1 MHVARRA
8 RRPADLVLRVCDEH
22 RVGAGRNVFGS
33 PVLSVVI
40 AGPERHPIP
49 LGCDPMKSTVETLD
63 DNRVKLSV
71 EVDEETF
78 DVAVDAAFKR
88 IAKEVRMPGFRP
100 GKAPRRLLEAQFG
113 SAVGREEALR
123 EAMPEYYAQ
132 AVIEHDVD
140 VVAPPE
146 IEITGGQED
155 GPVQFDAVVEIRP
168 SVSAAGY
175 DGLRVEIPNP
185 VASAEEI
192 DEQIDN
198 LRRNFAEL
206 SVVERAA
213 ADEDHVTIDIEA
225 THGDEPVPGLTTTDY
240 DYLLGSGAVV
250 PEIDENLRGVSAG
263 DEVEFSADHPDPE
276 EEEPLQFSI
285 TVKEV
290 KEAVLPDLDDE
301 FAKANSEFETVEDL
315 RADMA
320 DRMNTMRIQQANM
333 AVQQNTAEALAALVT
348 DEIPESMIENEINA
362 RIQDLVQRLQQQ
374 GMDVGAYLD
383 GVGQTAETLAAE
395 FREPAEQA
403 LKVDL
408 ALRSVADLQG
418 LAPDDDRIDEVIA
431 EMAGPSGQDPDEL
444 KARLA
449 EVGQISALRADL
461 AKQAAM
467 EWLTDNVELVDEDG
481 EAIDREALE
490 FPARGAEEDSEE
502 EE

>member
-1 MHVARRA
+1 M
-8 RRPADLVLRVCDEH
+8 
-22 RVGAGRNVFGS
+22 
-33 PVLSVVI
+33 LSVVI

-49 LGCDPMKSTVETLD
+49 LGFDPMKSTVETLD

-383 GVGQTAETLAAE
+383 AVGQTAETLAAE

-403 LKVDL
+403 VKVDL

-418 LAPDDDRIDEVIA
+418 LVPDDDRIDEVIA

-467 EWLTDNVELVDEDG
+467 QWLTDNVELVDEDG

>member
-1 MHVARRA
+1 
-8 RRPADLVLRVCDEH
+8 
-22 RVGAGRNVFGS
+22 
-33 PVLSVVI
+33 
-40 AGPERHPIP
+40 
-49 LGCDPMKSTVETLD
+49 MKSTVETLD

-213 ADEDHVTIDIEA
+213 ADEDHVTIDIEV

-250 PEIDENLRGVSAG
+250 PEIDENLRGASAG

-285 TVKEV
+285 AVKEV

-383 GVGQTAETLAAE
+383 AVGQTAETLAAE

-403 LKVDL
+403 VKVDL

-418 LAPDDDRIDEVIA
+418 LVPDDDRIDEVIA

>member
-1 MHVARRA
+1 M
-8 RRPADLVLRVCDEH
+8 
-22 RVGAGRNVFGS
+22 
-33 PVLSVVI
+33 LSVVI

-225 THGDEPVPGLTTTDY
+225 THGDESVPGLTTTDY

-383 GVGQTAETLAAE
+383 AVGQTAETLAAE

-403 LKVDL
+403 VKVDL

-418 LAPDDDRIDEVIA
+418 LVPDDDRIDEVIA

>member
-1 MHVARRA
+1 
-8 RRPADLVLRVCDEH
+8 
-22 RVGAGRNVFGS
+22 
-33 PVLSVVI
+33 
-40 AGPERHPIP
+40 
-49 LGCDPMKSTVETLD
+49 MKSTVETLD

-146 IEITGGQED
+146 IEITGGQEA

-250 PEIDENLRGVSAG
+250 PEIDENLRGASAG

-285 TVKEV
+285 AVKEV

-320 DRMNTMRIQQANM
+320 DRMNTMRLQQANM

-383 GVGQTAETLAAE
+383 AVGQTAETLAAE

-403 LKVDL
+403 VKVDL

-418 LAPDDDRIDEVIA
+418 LVPDDDRIDEVIA

>member
-1 MHVARRA
+1 M
-8 RRPADLVLRVCDEH
+8 
-22 RVGAGRNVFGS
+22 
-33 PVLSVVI
+33 LSVVI

-49 LGCDPMKSTVETLD
+49 LGFDPMKSTVETLD

-123 EAMPEYYAQ
+123 EAMPEYFAQ

-146 IEITGGQED
+146 IEITGGQEA

-206 SVVERAA
+206 SVVDRAA

-250 PEIDENLRGVSAG
+250 PEIDENLRGASAG

-285 TVKEV
+285 AVKEV

-383 GVGQTAETLAAE
+383 AVGQTAETLAAE

-403 LKVDL
+403 VKVDL

-418 LAPDDDRIDEVIA
+418 LVPDDDRIDEVIA
-431 EMAGPSGQDPDEL
+431 EMADPSGQDPDEL

>member
-1 MHVARRA
+1 
-8 RRPADLVLRVCDEH
+8 
-22 RVGAGRNVFGS
+22 
-33 PVLSVVI
+33 
-40 AGPERHPIP
+40 
-49 LGCDPMKSTVETLD
+49 MKSTVETLD

-78 DVAVDAAFKR
+78 DVAVDDAFKR

-225 THGDEPVPGLTTTDY
+225 IHGDEPVPGLTTTDY

-250 PEIDENLRGVSAG
+250 PEIDENLRGATAG

-383 GVGQTAETLAAE
+383 AVGQTAETLAAE

-403 LKVDL
+403 VKVDL

-418 LAPDDDRIDEVIA
+418 LVPDDDRIDEVIA

-444 KARLA
+444 KGRLA
-449 EVGQISALRADL
+449 EVGQISALRSDL

>member
-1 MHVARRA
+1 
-8 RRPADLVLRVCDEH
+8 
-22 RVGAGRNVFGS
+22 
-33 PVLSVVI
+33 
-40 AGPERHPIP
+40 
-49 LGCDPMKSTVETLD
+49 MKSTVETLD

-146 IEITGGQED
+146 IEITGGQEA

-206 SVVERAA
+206 SVVDRAA

-250 PEIDENLRGVSAG
+250 PEIDENLRGASAG

-285 TVKEV
+285 AVKEV

-383 GVGQTAETLAAE
+383 AVGQTAETLAAE

-403 LKVDL
+403 VKVDL

-418 LAPDDDRIDEVIA
+418 LVPDDDRIDEVIA
-431 EMAGPSGQDPDEL
+431 EMADPSGQDPDEL

>member
-1 MHVARRA
+1 M
-8 RRPADLVLRVCDEH
+8 
-22 RVGAGRNVFGS
+22 
-33 PVLSVVI
+33 LSVVI

-250 PEIDENLRGVSAG
+250 PEIDENLRGASAG

-290 KEAVLPDLDDE
+290 KEAILPDLDDE

-315 RADMA
+315 RSDMA

-383 GVGQTAETLAAE
+383 AVGQTAETLAAE

-403 LKVDL
+403 VKVDL

-418 LAPDDDRIDEVIA
+418 LVPDDDRIDEVIA

-490 FPARGAEEDSEE
+490 FSARGAEEDSEE

>member
-1 MHVARRA
+1 
-8 RRPADLVLRVCDEH
+8 
-22 RVGAGRNVFGS
+22 
-33 PVLSVVI
+33 
-40 AGPERHPIP
+40 
-49 LGCDPMKSTVETLD
+49 MKSTVETLD

-225 THGDEPVPGLTTTDY
+225 THGDESVPGLTTTDY

-263 DEVEFSADHPDPE
+263 DEVEFSADHPDPD

-374 GMDVGAYLD
+374 GMDVGAYL
-383 GVGQTAETLAAE
+383 GAVGQTAETLAAE

-403 LKVDL
+403 VKVDL

-418 LAPDDDRIDEVIA
+418 LVPDDDRIDEVIA

-449 EVGQISALRADL
+449 EVGQISRTSCRSR
-461 AKQAAM
+461 QAGRHGMAHRQCR
-467 EWLTDNVELVDEDG
+467 T
-481 EAIDREALE
+481 RR
-490 FPARGAEEDSEE
+490 RGW
-502 EE
+502 

>member
-1 MHVARRA
+1 M
-8 RRPADLVLRVCDEH
+8 
-22 RVGAGRNVFGS
+22 
-33 PVLSVVI
+33 LSVVI

-250 PEIDENLRGVSAG
+250 PEIDENLRGASAG

-383 GVGQTAETLAAE
+383 AVGQTAETLAAE

-403 LKVDL
+403 VKVDL

-418 LAPDDDRIDEVIA
+418 LVPDDDRIDEVIA

>member
-1 MHVARRA
+1 
-8 RRPADLVLRVCDEH
+8 
-22 RVGAGRNVFGS
+22 
-33 PVLSVVI
+33 
-40 AGPERHPIP
+40 
-49 LGCDPMKSTVETLD
+49 MKSTVETLD

-250 PEIDENLRGVSAG
+250 PEIDENLRGASAG

-285 TVKEV
+285 AVKEV

-383 GVGQTAETLAAE
+383 AVGQTAETLASE

-403 LKVDL
+403 VKVDL

-418 LAPDDDRIDEVIA
+418 LVPDDDRIDEVIA

-490 FPARGAEEDSEE
+490 FSARGAEEDSEE

>member
-1 MHVARRA
+1 
-8 RRPADLVLRVCDEH
+8 
-22 RVGAGRNVFGS
+22 
-33 PVLSVVI
+33 
-40 AGPERHPIP
+40 
-49 LGCDPMKSTVETLD
+49 MKSTVETLD

-225 THGDEPVPGLTTTDY
+225 IHGDEPVPGLTTTDY

-250 PEIDENLRGVSAG
+250 PEIDENLRGASAG

-383 GVGQTAETLAAE
+383 AVGQTAETLAAE

-403 LKVDL
+403 VKVDL

-418 LAPDDDRIDEVIA
+418 LVPDDDRIDEVIA

-449 EVGQISALRADL
+449 EVGQISALRSDL

-467 EWLTDNVELVDEDG
+467 EWLTDNVELVDENGD
-481 EAIDREALE
+481 AIDREALE

>member
-1 MHVARRA
+1 
-8 RRPADLVLRVCDEH
+8 
-22 RVGAGRNVFGS
+22 
-33 PVLSVVI
+33 
-40 AGPERHPIP
+40 
-49 LGCDPMKSTVETLD
+49 MKSTVETLD

-250 PEIDENLRGVSAG
+250 PEIDENLRGASAG

-285 TVKEV
+285 AVKEV
-290 KEAVLPDLDDE
+290 REAVLPDLDDE

-383 GVGQTAETLAAE
+383 AVGQTAETLAAE

-403 LKVDL
+403 VKVDL

-418 LAPDDDRIDEVIA
+418 LVPDDDRIDEVIA

>member
-1 MHVARRA
+1 M
-8 RRPADLVLRVCDEH
+8 
-22 RVGAGRNVFGS
+22 
-33 PVLSVVI
+33 LSVVI

-49 LGCDPMKSTVETLD
+49 LGFDPMKSTVETLD

-78 DVAVDAAFKR
+78 DVAVDDAFKR

-213 ADEDHVTIDIEA
+213 ADEDHVTIDIDA
-225 THGDEPVPGLTTTDY
+225 IHGDEPVPGLTTTDY

-250 PEIDENLRGVSAG
+250 PEIDENLRGASAG

-290 KEAVLPDLDDE
+290 KEAVLPDLNDE

-383 GVGQTAETLAAE
+383 AVGQTAETLAAE

-403 LKVDL
+403 VKVDL

-418 LAPDDDRIDEVIA
+418 LVPDDDRIDEVIA

>member
-1 MHVARRA
+1 M
-8 RRPADLVLRVCDEH
+8 
-22 RVGAGRNVFGS
+22 
-33 PVLSVVI
+33 LSVVI

-49 LGCDPMKSTVETLD
+49 LGFDPMKSTVETLD

-383 GVGQTAETLAAE
+383 AVGQTAETLAAE

-403 LKVDL
+403 VKVDL

-418 LAPDDDRIDEVIA
+418 LVPDDDRIDEVIA

>member
-1 MHVARRA
+1 M
-8 RRPADLVLRVCDEH
+8 
-22 RVGAGRNVFGS
+22 
-33 PVLSVVI
+33 LSVVI
-40 AGPERHPIP
+40 AGPERRPIP
-49 LGCDPMKSTVETLD
+49 LGFDPMKSTVETLD

-250 PEIDENLRGVSAG
+250 PEIDENLRGASAG

-285 TVKEV
+285 AVKEV

-383 GVGQTAETLAAE
+383 AVGQTAETLAAE

-403 LKVDL
+403 VKVDL

-418 LAPDDDRIDEVIA
+418 LVPEDDRIDEVIA

-490 FPARGAEEDSEE
+490 FSARGAEEDSEE

>member
-1 MHVARRA
+1 
-8 RRPADLVLRVCDEH
+8 
-22 RVGAGRNVFGS
+22 
-33 PVLSVVI
+33 
-40 AGPERHPIP
+40 
-49 LGCDPMKSTVETLD
+49 MKSTVETLD

-78 DVAVDAAFKR
+78 DVAVEAAFKR

-185 VASAEEI
+185 VASDEEI

-206 SVVERAA
+206 SVVERPAG
-213 ADEDHVTIDIEA
+213 DDDHVTIDIEA

-250 PEIDENLRGVSAG
+250 PEIDENLRGASAG

-374 GMDVGAYLD
+374 GMDVGAYLEA
-383 GVGQTAETLAAE
+383 VGQTAETLAAE

-403 LKVDL
+403 VKVDL

-418 LAPDDDRIDEVIA
+418 LVPDDDRIDEVIA

>member
-1 MHVARRA
+1 
-8 RRPADLVLRVCDEH
+8 
-22 RVGAGRNVFGS
+22 
-33 PVLSVVI
+33 
-40 AGPERHPIP
+40 
-49 LGCDPMKSTVETLD
+49 MKSTVETLE

-78 DVAVDAAFKR
+78 DVAVGAAFKR

-146 IEITGGQED
+146 IEITGGQEA

-185 VASAEEI
+185 VASDEEI

-250 PEIDENLRGVSAG
+250 PEIDENLRGASAG

-276 EEEPLQFSI
+276 EDEPLQFSI
-285 TVKEV
+285 TIKEV
-290 KEAVLPDLDDE
+290 KESVLPDLDDE

-315 RADMA
+315 RADMT
-320 DRMNTMRIQQANM
+320 DRLNTMRIQQANM
-333 AVQQNTAEALAALVT
+333 AVQQNSAEALAALVT

-374 GMDVGAYLD
+374 GMDVSAYLEA
-383 GVGQTAETLAAE
+383 VGQTAETLAAE

-403 LKVDL
+403 VKVDL

-418 LAPDDDRIDEVIA
+418 LVPGDNRIDEAIA

-467 EWLTDNVELVDEDG
+467 EWLTENVELVDEDG
-481 EAIDREALE
+481 EAIDPKALE
-490 FPARGAEEDSEE
+490 FPAHGAEEDLEE

>member
-1 MHVARRA
+1 
-8 RRPADLVLRVCDEH
+8 
-22 RVGAGRNVFGS
+22 
-33 PVLSVVI
+33 
-40 AGPERHPIP
+40 
-49 LGCDPMKSTVETLD
+49 MKSTVETLD

-383 GVGQTAETLAAE
+383 AVGQTAETLAAE

-403 LKVDL
+403 VKVDL

-418 LAPDDDRIDEVIA
+418 LVPDDDRIDEVIA

-461 AKQAAM
+461 AKQTAM

>member
-1 MHVARRA
+1 
-8 RRPADLVLRVCDEH
+8 
-22 RVGAGRNVFGS
+22 
-33 PVLSVVI
+33 
-40 AGPERHPIP
+40 
-49 LGCDPMKSTVETLD
+49 MKSTVETLD

-250 PEIDENLRGVSAG
+250 PEIDENLRGASAG

-285 TVKEV
+285 AVKEV

-383 GVGQTAETLAAE
+383 AVGQTAETLAAE

-403 LKVDL
+403 VKVDL

-418 LAPDDDRIDEVIA
+418 LVPDDDRIDEVIA

-490 FPARGAEEDSEE
+490 FSARGAEEDSEE

>member
-1 MHVARRA
+1 
-8 RRPADLVLRVCDEH
+8 
-22 RVGAGRNVFGS
+22 
-33 PVLSVVI
+33 
-40 AGPERHPIP
+40 
-49 LGCDPMKSTVETLD
+49 MKSTVETLD

-250 PEIDENLRGVSAG
+250 PEIDENLRGASAG

-285 TVKEV
+285 AVKEV

-333 AVQQNTAEALAALVT
+333 AVQQNTVEALAALVT

-383 GVGQTAETLAAE
+383 AVGQTAETLAAE

-403 LKVDL
+403 VKVDL

-418 LAPDDDRIDEVIA
+418 LVPDDDRIDEVIA

>member
-1 MHVARRA
+1 M
-8 RRPADLVLRVCDEH
+8 
-22 RVGAGRNVFGS
+22 
-33 PVLSVVI
+33 LSVVI

-383 GVGQTAETLAAE
+383 AVGQTAETLAAE
-395 FREPAEQA
+395 FREPAEQVV
-403 LKVDL
+403 KVDL

-418 LAPDDDRIDEVIA
+418 LVPDDDRIDEVIA

>member
-1 MHVARRA
+1 M
-8 RRPADLVLRVCDEH
+8 
-22 RVGAGRNVFGS
+22 
-33 PVLSVVI
+33 

-49 LGCDPMKSTVETLD
+49 LGFDPMKSTVETLD

-78 DVAVDAAFKR
+78 DIAVDAAFKR

-185 VASAEEI
+185 VASDEEI

-206 SVVERAA
+206 SVVERPAG
-213 ADEDHVTIDIEA
+213 DDDHVTIDIEA

-250 PEIDENLRGVSAG
+250 PEIDENLRGASAG
-263 DEVEFSADHPDPE
+263 NEVEFSADHPDPE

-374 GMDVGAYLD
+374 GMDVGAYLEA
-383 GVGQTAETLAAE
+383 VGQTAETLAAE

-403 LKVDL
+403 VKVDL

-418 LAPDDDRIDEVIA
+418 LVPDDDRIDEVIA

>member
-1 MHVARRA
+1 
-8 RRPADLVLRVCDEH
+8 
-22 RVGAGRNVFGS
+22 
-33 PVLSVVI
+33 
-40 AGPERHPIP
+40 
-49 LGCDPMKSTVETLD
+49 MKSTVETLD

-206 SVVERAA
+206 SVVDRAA

-285 TVKEV
+285 AVKEV

-383 GVGQTAETLAAE
+383 AVGQTAETLAAE

-403 LKVDL
+403 VKVDL

-418 LAPDDDRIDEVIA
+418 LVPDDDRIDEVIA

>member
-1 MHVARRA
+1 
-8 RRPADLVLRVCDEH
+8 
-22 RVGAGRNVFGS
+22 
-33 PVLSVVI
+33 
-40 AGPERHPIP
+40 
-49 LGCDPMKSTVETLD
+49 MKSTVETLD

-123 EAMPEYYAQ
+123 EAMPEYFAQ

-146 IEITGGQED
+146 IEITGGQEA

-206 SVVERAA
+206 SVVDRAA

-383 GVGQTAETLAAE
+383 AVGQTAETLAAE

-403 LKVDL
+403 VKVDL

-418 LAPDDDRIDEVIA
+418 LVPDDDRIDEVIA
-431 EMAGPSGQDPDEL
+431 EMADPSGQDPDEL

>member
-1 MHVARRA
+1 
-8 RRPADLVLRVCDEH
+8 
-22 RVGAGRNVFGS
+22 
-33 PVLSVVI
+33 
-40 AGPERHPIP
+40 
-49 LGCDPMKSTVETLD
+49 MKSTVETLD

-206 SVVERAA
+206 SVVDRAA

-250 PEIDENLRGVSAG
+250 PEIDENLRGASAG

-285 TVKEV
+285 AVKEV

-383 GVGQTAETLAAE
+383 AVGQTAETLAAE

-403 LKVDL
+403 VKVDL

-418 LAPDDDRIDEVIA
+418 LVPDDDRIDEVIA

-490 FPARGAEEDSEE
+490 FSARGAEEDSEE

>member
-1 MHVARRA
+1 
-8 RRPADLVLRVCDEH
+8 
-22 RVGAGRNVFGS
+22 
-33 PVLSVVI
+33 
-40 AGPERHPIP
+40 
-49 LGCDPMKSTVETLD
+49 MKSTVETLD

-185 VASAEEI
+185 VASDEEI

-206 SVVERAA
+206 SAVERAT

-250 PEIDENLRGVSAG
+250 PEIDENLRGASAG
-263 DEVEFSADHPDPE
+263 DEIEFSADHPDPE

-290 KEAVLPDLDDE
+290 KEAVLPDLDDG

-374 GMDVGAYLD
+374 GMDVGAYLEA
-383 GVGQTAETLAAE
+383 VGQTAETLAAE

-403 LKVDL
+403 VKVDL

-418 LAPDDDRIDEVIA
+418 LVPDDDRIDEVIA

-467 EWLTDNVELVDEDG
+467 EWLTDNVELVDEHG

>member
-1 MHVARRA
+1 V
-8 RRPADLVLRVCDEH
+8 E
-22 RVGAGRNVFGS
+22 RNVFEP

-40 AGPERHPIP
+40 AGPERHAIP
-49 LGCDPMKSTVETLD
+49 LGFDPMKSTVETLD

-225 THGDEPVPGLTTTDY
+225 IHGDEPVPGLTTTDY

-250 PEIDENLRGVSAG
+250 PEIDENLRGASAG

-383 GVGQTAETLAAE
+383 AVGQTAETLAAE

-403 LKVDL
+403 VKVDL

-418 LAPDDDRIDEVIA
+418 LVPDDDRIDEVIA

-449 EVGQISALRADL
+449 EIGQISALRSDL

-467 EWLTDNVELVDEDG
+467 EWLTDNVELVGEDG

>member
-1 MHVARRA
+1 
-8 RRPADLVLRVCDEH
+8 
-22 RVGAGRNVFGS
+22 
-33 PVLSVVI
+33 
-40 AGPERHPIP
+40 
-49 LGCDPMKSTVETLD
+49 MKSTVETLD

-374 GMDVGAYLD
+374 GMDVGAYLEA
-383 GVGQTAETLAAE
+383 VGQTAETLAAE

-403 LKVDL
+403 VKVDL

-418 LAPDDDRIDEVIA
+418 LVPDDDRIDEVIA

-467 EWLTDNVELVDEDG
+467 EWLTDNVELVDEHG